1 MNEPVSIASA
11 LAMHKSGRLAEA
23 EAAYRALLDQAPDK
37 APIWHLLG
45 VARLQQGAVDE
56 AITCLR
62 SALEA
67 GRKVVSL
74 YSDLGSALRTARR
87 WEEAC
92 EIYEAAVA
100 LDPSVPAVQLGLAA
114 ARHGAGRLLPAIR
127 AVQEG
132 VRLDPANLQARFNLA
147 TLQADAGDY
156 PAAVAGFRALRG
168 QRPNDARVLAGLA
181 GALLGSGDLREAE
194 AAFRRSLEIAPDDAD
209 RLVGLGRLLLADDR
223 PAEAEPLLQQAVRQ
237 APANASARYNY
248 GVARLANGTME
259 PEFLQQWFAAPG
271 PVPQIVR
278 TAVID
283 HLAADPL
290 CGSFEEETRTDA
302 GSALARLGATPML
315 ADLLRRTLIDD
326 LRLEA
331 VLTRA
336 RRACWDQRAVLPAI
350 PEFLCALGWQCFLNE
365 YVYVESPAEAAAL
378 EDLGA
383 EIVDSLRAS
392 ASADPSALALFAC
405 YRPLHTLWFD
415 AALMNFAISGAPPCL
430 QDLIRQQVAEPRDE
444 RLIAASLPRLTRIE
458 DDISQAV
465 RAQYEDNPYPR
476 WQAISSLEA
485 APMEQVLIRLFPRL
499 GERDIRFPP
508 RPRILVAG
516 CGTGHH
522 SVATAQRF
530 AGARVTG
537 VDLSL
542 ASLAYA
548 TRKTHEAGLAN
559 LEYRQADILELG
571 NIEARFDLI
580 ESAGVLH
587 HMADPMAGWRVL
599 RGLLEPGGFM
609 KIGLYS
615 ELGRASIV
623 AARKLIADAGLY
635 SDTAGIRAGREIV
648 AALPEDHPARQ
659 VVDRPDF
666 YSTSTCRDMIFHV
679 QEHRLTV
686 PDLGRMIGE
695 LGLEF
700 LGFELSSRALARAY
714 RSAWPDD
721 PDMTNLANWD
731 AFEHAHPGTFAGM
744 YLFWVRDPG

>member
-11 LAMHKSGRLAEA
+11 LALHKSGRLPEA
-23 EAAYRALLDQAPDK
+23 EAAYRALLETTADK
-37 APIWHLLG
+37 APFWHLLG
-45 VARLQQGAVDE
+45 VVRLQQGAVDE
-56 AITCLR
+56 AIDCLR
-62 SALEA
+62 SSLAA
-67 GRKVVSL
+67 GRRVVTL

-92 EIYEAAVA
+92 EVYEKAVA
-100 LDPSVPAVQLGLAA
+100 LDPSVAAVQLGLAA
-114 ARHGAGRLLPAIR
+114 AYHGAGRILPAIR
-127 AVQEG
+127 AVEEG
-132 VRLDPANLQARFNLA
+132 VRLAPENLQARFNLA
-147 TLQADAGDY
+147 TLQADAGDF
-156 PAAVAGFRALRG
+156 PAAVAGFRALSD

-181 GALLGSGDLREAE
+181 GALFGAGDLAGAE
-194 AAFRRSLEIAPDDAD
+194 AAFRRSLELSPDDAD
-209 RLVGLGRLLLADDR
+209 RLVGLGRLLLADNR
-223 PAEAEPLLQQAVRQ
+223 AAEAEPLLAQAVRL
-237 APANASARYNY
+237 APADPSARYNF
-248 GVARLANGTME
+248 GVARLTNGTMD
-259 PEFLQQWFAAPG
+259 PGFLQQWFAAPG

-278 TAVID
+278 TAVIE
-283 HLAADPL
+283 HLAADPVFA
-290 CGSFEEETRTDA
+290 GFVDEVDTDTGA
-302 GSALARLGATPML
+302 ALAGLGAVPML
-315 ADLLRRTLIDD
+315 ADLLRRALIDD

-331 VLTRA
+331 ALTRA
-336 RRACWDQRAVLPAI
+336 RRACWDRRDALPSI
-350 PEFLCALGWQCFLNE
+350 LELLCALGWQCFLNE
-365 YVYVESPAEAAAL
+365 YVYVESPAETASV

-383 EIVDSLRAS
+383 EIVDGLRSS
-392 ASADPSALALFAC
+392 ASAEPAALALFAC
-405 YRPLHTLWFD
+405 YRPLHTLCCD
-415 AALMNFAISGAPPCL
+415 QGLMNFAISDAPPCL

-458 DDISQAV
+458 DDVSQAV

-476 WQAISSLEA
+476 WQAISNLEA
-485 APMEQVLIRLFPRL
+485 APMDQVLMRLFPRL
-499 GERDIRFPP
+499 GDSGSRFRL

-571 NIEARFDLI
+571 SIEARFDLI

-623 AARKLIADAGLY
+623 AARELIAEASFD
-635 SDTAGIRAGREIV
+635 SDISGIRAGRELI
-648 AALPEDHPARQ
+648 AALPGDHPARQ

-666 YSTSTCRDMIFHV
+666 YSASTCRDMIFHV

-686 PDLGRMIGE
+686 PDLERMIGE

-714 RSAWPDD
+714 RSSYPDD
-721 PDMTNLANWD
+721 PDMTNLGNWD
-731 AFEHAHPGTFAGM
+731 EFEHAHPGTFAGM